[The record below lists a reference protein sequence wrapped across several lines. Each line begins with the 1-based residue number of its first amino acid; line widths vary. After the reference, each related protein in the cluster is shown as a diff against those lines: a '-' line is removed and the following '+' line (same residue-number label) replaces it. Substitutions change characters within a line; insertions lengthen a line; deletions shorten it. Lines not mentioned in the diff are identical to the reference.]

1 MAAEK
6 AKALGLKNLKF
17 FNSGAEYL
25 QRYIK
30 DGDVDNIY
38 LNFSPPYPQKVYES
52 RRLTSP
58 RLVVAYKAFLRN
70 GGAVYQKTDDKD
82 FFEYSFEKF
91 LQAGFNVEDV
101 SLKLKEKKVDNI
113 ETEYEQKFLALGLE
127 VYGLIARKND

>member
-1 MAAEK
+1 M
-6 AKALGLKNLKF
+6 
-17 FNSGAEYL
+17 
-25 QRYIK
+25 
-30 DGDVDNIY
+30 
-38 LNFSPPYPQKVYES
+38 
-52 RRLTSP
+52 
-58 RLVVAYKAFLRN
+58 
-70 GGAVYQKTDDKD
+70 YQKTDDKD